1 LIPATPT
8 GHAEPPVQ
16 GSARTS
22 RAVQRTRRLADAAR
36 GPVLRLIARRV
47 IAAVFVLLLVS
58 ILVFLLIHIAPGG
71 PENALLGRDAT
82 EAQREAVRER
92 YHLNDPLLSQY
103 GSYVRSLLR
112 FDLGDSYIL
121 REPVTTVVW
130 RAAWKVTVPLLCMTM
145 VLATTVGVALG
156 YVAAQ
161 LRGSVIDR
169 AIIGFTVLGAST
181 PVFATGM
188 FVAYVF
194 GVRLGWFPFFGS
206 GDGGLD
212 TLWHLVLPALATTAF
227 LLASTTKL
235 SRSRFAEILDED
247 YVTFAKARGLSAR
260 YVVGRVLMRN
270 AAVQIVTWS
279 GSLVVALVGGLVIVE
294 RVFGLDGVGTLLIE
308 SINTRDVPV
317 VQGITLMIA
326 VLAIVVNLVV
336 DLLCMAID
344 PRIRRGVAVER

>member
-1 LIPATPT
+1 M
-8 GHAEPPVQ
+8 HE
-16 GSARTS
+16 SAHTS
-22 RAVQRTRRLADAAR
+22 RAVQGTRRLVDATR
-36 GPVLRLIARRV
+36 NPLLRLVVRRV
-47 IAAVFVLLLVS
+47 VASVFVLFLVS

-92 YHLNDPLLSQY
+92 YHLNNPLLSQY
-103 GSYVRSLLR
+103 GSYLRSLLR
-112 FDLGDSYIL
+112 FDLGNSYIL

-130 RAAWKVTVPLLCMTM
+130 RAAWKVTIPLLCMTM
-145 VLATTVGVALG
+145 LLATTIGVGLG
-156 YVAAQ
+156 YVAAR
-161 LRGSVIDR
+161 LRGSMLDR
-169 AIIGFTVLGAST
+169 TIIGFTVLGAST

-188 FVAYVF
+188 LVAYVF

-212 TLWHLVLPALATTAF
+212 TLWHLVLPAVATTAF
-227 LLASTTKL
+227 LVASTTKL
-235 SRSRFAEILDED
+235 SRARFAEILDED
-247 YVTFAKARGLSAR
+247 YVTFAQARGLSPR

-294 RVFGLDGVGTLLIE
+294 RVFSLNGVGTQLIE
-308 SINTRDVPV
+308 SINARDVPV

-344 PRIRRGVAVER
+344 PRIRRGVEIER